1 MNMGKIVIAT
11 YKPKA
16 GKEKILDRL
25 VRNHVKVLRNQGL
38 ATLRPPMIMKAADG
52 TVVEVFEWISKQAI
66 EEAKH
71 NKDVQEYWEQYRN
84 VCDIIPVS
92 NLIEANTSFSEFN
105 PF

>member
-1 MNMGKIVIAT
+1 MGKIVIAT
-11 YKPKA
+11 YKPKP

-25 VRNHVKVLRNQGL
+25 VKDHVNVLRNCGY
-38 ATLRPPMIMKAADG
+38 ATLRTPMIMKSADG
-52 TVVEVFEWISKQAI
+52 TIVEVFEWISKNAI
-66 EEAKH
+66 EEAKQ
-71 NKDVQEYWEQYRN
+71 NKDVLEYWDRYKE

>member
-1 MNMGKIVIAT
+1 MGKIVIAT

-25 VRNHVKVLRNQGL
+25 VRDHVKVLRNQGL
-38 ATLRPPMIMKAADG
+38 ATLRPPMIMKSADG

-66 EEAKH
+66 EDAQK
-71 NKDVQEYWEQYRN
+71 NKDVQEYWAKYKE

>member
-1 MNMGKIVIAT
+1 MGKIVIAT
-11 YKPKA
+11 YTPKA

-25 VRNHVKVLRNQGL
+25 VRDHVKVLRNQGL
-38 ATLRPPMIMKAADG
+38 ATLRPPMIMKSADG

-66 EEAKH
+66 EEAQK
-71 NKDVQEYWEQYRN
+71 NKDVQEYWAKYKE

-92 NLIEANTSFSEFN
+92 DLIEANTSFSEFN

>member
-1 MNMGKIVIAT
+1 MGKIVIAT

-25 VRNHVKVLRNQGL
+25 VRDHVKVLRNQGL
-38 ATLRPPMIMKAADG
+38 ATMRPPMIMKSADG

-66 EEAKH
+66 EDAQK
-71 NKDVQEYWEQYRN
+71 NKDVQEYWAKYKE

>member
-1 MNMGKIVIAT
+1 MGKIVIAT
-11 YKPKA
+11 YKPKP

-25 VRNHVKVLRNQGL
+25 VKDHVKVLRNQGF
-38 ATLRPPMIMKAADG
+38 ATLRPPMIMKSEDG

-66 EEAKH
+66 EEAKN
-71 NKDVQEYWEQYRN
+71 NKDVQEYWEQYRE

-92 NLIEANTSFSEFN
+92 DLIEANTSFSEFN